1 MKNIF
6 FILMLLVHVASQS
19 QSTVS
24 QNLGDF
30 TTLKVFNGIEV
41 ELIKSNEQKI
51 EIRGKKSEKVTIK
64 NVDKTLKL
72 TLPFSLK
79 PENNS
84 ADGEVIVKLFYSSNI
99 NVIDAN
105 EGATITG
112 KDINQEKLVVN
123 SQERALIN
131 LVVNTKYIEVKT
143 SSGGIIKLSGTT
155 KHQDVNLDLYG
166 VYRGFNLKTENTS
179 TVKAGTGAKAEIFA
193 GETLTA
199 KVSFGGSI
207 FYKGNPELIKDKKV
221 IGGIIQKRN

>member
-19 QSTVS
+19 QSAVS

-99 NVIDAN
+99 DVIDAN

-166 VYRGFNLKTENTS
+166 VYHGFNLKTENTS

>member
-19 QSTVS
+19 QSAVS

-84 ADGEVIVKLFYSSNI
+84 DDGEVIVKLFYSSNI
-99 NVIDAN
+99 DVIDAN

-166 VYRGFNLKTENTS
+166 VYHGFNLKTENTS

>member
-1 MKNIF
+1 MGYVDNDYSSLNTKIF
-6 FILMLLVHVASQS
+6 L
-19 QSTVS
+19 
-24 QNLGDF
+24 
-30 TTLKVFNGIEV
+30 
-41 ELIKSNEQKI
+41 

-99 NVIDAN
+99 DVIDAN

>member
-1 MKNIF
+1 MF
-6 FILMLLVHVASQS
+6 LVHVASQS
-19 QSTVS
+19 QSTVT

-99 NVIDAN
+99 DVIDAN

-166 VYRGFNLKTENTS
+166 VYHGFNLKTENTS

>member
-1 MKNIF
+1 
-6 FILMLLVHVASQS
+6 MLLVHVASQS

-41 ELIKSNEQKI
+41 ELIKSNEQRI

-99 NVIDAN
+99 DVIDAN

-166 VYRGFNLKTENTS
+166 VYHGFNLKTENTS

>member
-1 MKNIF
+1 MKKIF

-99 NVIDAN
+99 DVIDAN

>member
-1 MKNIF
+1 MKKIF

-19 QSTVS
+19 QSAVS

-99 NVIDAN
+99 DVIDAN

-166 VYRGFNLKTENTS
+166 VYHGFNLKTENTS

>member
-99 NVIDAN
+99 DVIDAN

-131 LVVNTKYIEVKT
+131 LVINTKYIEVKT

>member
-1 MKNIF
+1 MKKIF

>member
-1 MKNIF
+1 
-6 FILMLLVHVASQS
+6 MLLVHVASQS
-19 QSTVS
+19 QSAVS

-30 TTLKVFNGIEV
+30 TTLKVFNCIEV

-99 NVIDAN
+99 DVIDAN

-123 SQERALIN
+123 SQEIALIN

-166 VYRGFNLKTENTS
+166 VYHGFNLKTENTS

>member
-1 MKNIF
+1 MKKIF

-84 ADGEVIVKLFYSSNI
+84 ADGEVIVKLFYSTNI
-99 NVIDAN
+99 DVIDAN

-166 VYRGFNLKTENTS
+166 VYHGFNLKTENTS

>member
-1 MKNIF
+1 
-6 FILMLLVHVASQS
+6 MLLVHVASQS

>member
-1 MKNIF
+1 MKKIF

-99 NVIDAN
+99 DVIDAN

-166 VYRGFNLKTENTS
+166 VYHGFNLKTENTS

>member
-1 MKNIF
+1 
-6 FILMLLVHVASQS
+6 MLLVHVASQS
-19 QSTVS
+19 QSAVS

-99 NVIDAN
+99 DVIDAN

-166 VYRGFNLKTENTS
+166 VYHGFNLKTENTS

>member
-1 MKNIF
+1 
-6 FILMLLVHVASQS
+6 LVHVASQS

>member
-1 MKNIF
+1 
-6 FILMLLVHVASQS
+6 MLLVHVASQS

-99 NVIDAN
+99 DVIDAN

>member
-1 MKNIF
+1 MF
-6 FILMLLVHVASQS
+6 LVHVASQS

-99 NVIDAN
+99 DVIDAN

-166 VYRGFNLKTENTS
+166 VYHGFNLKTENTS

>member
-1 MKNIF
+1 
-6 FILMLLVHVASQS
+6 MLLVHVASQS

-30 TTLKVFNGIEV
+30 STLKVFNGIEV

-99 NVIDAN
+99 DVIDAN

-166 VYRGFNLKTENTS
+166 VYHGFNLKTENTS

>member
-1 MKNIF
+1 
-6 FILMLLVHVASQS
+6 MLLVHVASQS

-99 NVIDAN
+99 DVIDAN

-166 VYRGFNLKTENTS
+166 VYHGFNLKTENTS

>member
-1 MKNIF
+1 
-6 FILMLLVHVASQS
+6 MLLVHVASQS
-19 QSTVS
+19 QSAVS

-99 NVIDAN
+99 DVIDAN

-166 VYRGFNLKTENTS
+166 VYHGFNLKTESTS

>member
-1 MKNIF
+1 
-6 FILMLLVHVASQS
+6 MLLVHVASQS
-19 QSTVS
+19 QSAVS

-166 VYRGFNLKTENTS
+166 VYHGFNLKTENTS

>member
-1 MKNIF
+1 MKKIF

-99 NVIDAN
+99 DVIDAN

-131 LVVNTKYIEVKT
+131 LVINTKYIEVKT

>member
-1 MKNIF
+1 
-6 FILMLLVHVASQS
+6 MLLVHVASQS
-19 QSTVS
+19 QSTVN

-99 NVIDAN
+99 DVIDAN

-166 VYRGFNLKTENTS
+166 VYHGFNLKTENTS

>member
-1 MKNIF
+1 MF
-6 FILMLLVHVASQS
+6 LVHVASQS

-41 ELIKSNEQKI
+41 ELIKSNEQRI

-99 NVIDAN
+99 DVIDAN

-166 VYRGFNLKTENTS
+166 VYHGFNLKTENTS

>member
-1 MKNIF
+1 
-6 FILMLLVHVASQS
+6 MLLVHVASQS

-166 VYRGFNLKTENTS
+166 VYHGFNLKTENTS

>member
-1 MKNIF
+1 
-6 FILMLLVHVASQS
+6 MLLVHVASQS

-41 ELIKSNEQKI
+41 ELIKSNKQKI

-99 NVIDAN
+99 DVIDAN

-166 VYRGFNLKTENTS
+166 VYHGFNLKTENTS

>member
-1 MKNIF
+1 
-6 FILMLLVHVASQS
+6 MLLVHVASQS

-72 TLPFSLK
+72 TLPFYLK

-99 NVIDAN
+99 DVIDAN

-166 VYRGFNLKTENTS
+166 VYHGFNLKTENTS

>member
-1 MKNIF
+1 
-6 FILMLLVHVASQS
+6 MLLVHVASQS
-19 QSTVS
+19 QSAVS

-99 NVIDAN
+99 DVIDAN